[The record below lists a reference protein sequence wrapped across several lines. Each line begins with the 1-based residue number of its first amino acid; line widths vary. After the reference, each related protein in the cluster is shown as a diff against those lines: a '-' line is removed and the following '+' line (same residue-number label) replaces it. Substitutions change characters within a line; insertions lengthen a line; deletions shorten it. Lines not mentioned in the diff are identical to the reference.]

1 MFEVSGRVQDARD
14 EARPTRFMVKPVA
27 PCCSS
32 CTWMR
37 AEAGLGQTPG
47 ISIVPRVRDAEAAN
61 VAVLELDGWRWER

>member
-32 CTWMR
+32 GTLDDAR
-37 AEAGLGQTPG
+37 GRLEAPSRMSRLPSGLGADEPY
-47 ISIVPRVRDAEAAN
+47 DAE
-61 VAVLELDGWRWER
+61 LDVESHSWEP